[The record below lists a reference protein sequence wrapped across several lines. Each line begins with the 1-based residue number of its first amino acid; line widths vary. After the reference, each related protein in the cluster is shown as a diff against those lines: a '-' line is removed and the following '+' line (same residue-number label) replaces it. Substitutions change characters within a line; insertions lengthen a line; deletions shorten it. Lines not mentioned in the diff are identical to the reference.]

1 MSRDVNVNELRNL
14 VANTRDRNIF
24 IRLLVFITVTKA
36 LAPTFLRN
44 PVITIKMYIQH
55 LAEGQ
60 RKFHV

>member
-1 MSRDVNVNELRNL
+1 MSTDVNVKELRNL
-14 VANTRDRNIF
+14 VENTRDRNF
-24 IRLLVFITVTKA
+24 LIRIMVLITVTKA

-44 PVITIKMYIQH
+44 PIITIKMYIKH